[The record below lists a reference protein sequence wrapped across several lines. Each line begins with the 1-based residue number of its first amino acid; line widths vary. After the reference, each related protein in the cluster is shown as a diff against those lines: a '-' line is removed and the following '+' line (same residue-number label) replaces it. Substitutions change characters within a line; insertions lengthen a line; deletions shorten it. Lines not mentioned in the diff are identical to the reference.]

1 MMTARAACG
10 ALLALVLYAGHAQA
24 EYPDHTIRL
33 VVPFAPGGAN
43 DSVARMVA
51 DKLGNILGQAVIVD
65 NRPGGGMVV
74 GSNSVATANPDGYT
88 LLLISPAHV
97 INPYI
102 KDDLPYQTLGDFTPI
117 SQITRSA
124 YVLVT
129 SSQSPFKTVQDF
141 GPSAHP
147 SGITF
152 ASAGPGSVPHL
163 AGQYFLTLLGAK
175 FVQVPYQGGSPAMI
189 GVIRRDVD
197 MYFSSVAGAQ
207 SFVASKQVRAIAVSS
222 DMRVRALPDVP
233 TVAEAGVTGFGING
247 WYGIVGPKGMPADIT
262 SKLNK
267 AIQKALTDPDLV
279 ARLQNEG
286 EEVAGGTPE
295 EFSALLKSDYEKYRI
310 IVASAGVEPK

>member
-1 MMTARAACG
+1 MMTARATCG
-10 ALLALVLYAGHAQA
+10 ALLTLVLCAGSAQA
-24 EYPDHTIRL
+24 EYPDHTVRL

-43 DSVARMVA
+43 DSVARLVS
-51 DKLGNILGQAVIVD
+51 DKLGSILGQSVIVD

-74 GSNSVATANPDGYT
+74 GTNTVATANPDGYT

-102 KDDLPYQTLGDFTPI
+102 KDDLPYQTLTDFTPI

-129 SSQSPFKTVQDF
+129 SSQSSFMKVQDF
-141 GPSAHP
+141 GPKAHP
-147 SGITF
+147 AGITF
-152 ASAGPGSVPHL
+152 ASAGPGSAPHL

-175 FVQVPYQGGSPAMI
+175 SVQVPYQGGSPAMI
-189 GVIRRDVD
+189 GVIRKDVD

-207 SFVASKQVRAIAVSS
+207 SFIASKQVRAIAVSS
-222 DMRVRALPDVP
+222 DRRVRALPDVP

-247 WYGIVGPKGMPADIT
+247 WYGIIGPKGLPAEIT

-267 AIQKALTDPDLV
+267 AIQKALTDPDLI

-295 EFSALLKSDYEKYRI
+295 EFFMLLQGDYEKYRK
-310 IVASAGVEPK
+310 IVTIAGIEAK

>member
-1 MMTARAACG
+1 MKMRAWW
-10 ALLALVLYAGHAQA
+10 LAIGVWLVVVLSAGPVRA
-24 EYPDHTIRL
+24 EYPDRTIRL

-43 DSVARMVA
+43 DSVARLVS
-51 DKLGNILGQAVIVD
+51 DKLGNILGQTVIVD

-175 FVQVPYQGGSPAMI
+175 FVQAPYQGGSPAVI
-189 GVIRRDVD
+189 GGSRRD
-197 MYFSSVAGAQ
+197 
-207 SFVASKQVRAIAVSS
+207 
-222 DMRVRALPDVP
+222 
-233 TVAEAGVTGFGING
+233 
-247 WYGIVGPKGMPADIT
+247 
-262 SKLNK
+262 
-267 AIQKALTDPDLV
+267 
-279 ARLQNEG
+279 
-286 EEVAGGTPE
+286 
-295 EFSALLKSDYEKYRI
+295 
-310 IVASAGVEPK
+310 

>member
-10 ALLALVLYAGHAQA
+10 AVLALVLCAGQAQA
-24 EYPDHTIRL
+24 EYPDHTVRL

-43 DSVARMVA
+43 DSVARLLS
-51 DKLGNILGQAVIVD
+51 DKLGTLLGQSVIVD

-102 KDDLPYQTLGDFTPI
+102 KDDLPYQTLTDFTPI

-129 SSQSPFKTVQDF
+129 SSQSAFKTVQDF
-141 GPSAHP
+141 GPLQHP

-189 GVIRRDVD
+189 GVIRKDVD

-207 SFVASKQVRAIAVSS
+207 SFIASNQVRAIAVSS
-222 DMRVRALPDVP
+222 DRRVRALPNVP

-247 WYGIVGPKGMPADIT
+247 WYGIIGPKGMPADIT

-267 AIQKALTDPDLV
+267 AIQKALTDPDLI

-286 EEVAGGTPE
+286 EEVAGSTPE
-295 EFSALLKSDYEKYRI
+295 EFSALLLSDYEKYRI
-310 IVASAGVEPK
+310 IVTSAGVEPK

>member
-1 MMTARAACG
+1 MMIARAMCG
-10 ALLALVLYAGHAQA
+10 ALLALALWVGQAHA

-43 DSVARMVA
+43 DSVARMVS
-51 DKLGNILGQAVIVD
+51 DKLGDILGQPVIVD
-65 NRPGGGMVV
+65 NRPGGGMVI
-74 GSNSVATANPDGYT
+74 GTNSVATANPDGYT

-102 KDDLPYQTLGDFTPI
+102 KSDLPYQTLASFTPI
-117 SQITRSA
+117 IQVTRSA

-129 SSQSPFKTVQDF
+129 SSRSPFKAIQDF
-141 GPSAHP
+141 GPAEHP

-152 ASAGPGSVPHL
+152 ASAGPGSAPHL

-189 GVIRRDVD
+189 GVIRGDVD

-207 SFVASKQVRAIAVSS
+207 SFIASKQVRALAVSS
-222 DMRVRALPDVP
+222 DRRVRALPDVP
-233 TVAEAGVTGFGING
+233 TVAEAGVKGFGING
-247 WYGIVGPKGMPADIT
+247 WYGIIGPKGMSANLT

-267 AIQKALTDPDLV
+267 AIQQALTDPTLM

-295 EFSALLKSDYEKYRI
+295 EFSALLQSEYEKYRI
-310 IVASAGVEPK
+310 VVTSAGVEPK